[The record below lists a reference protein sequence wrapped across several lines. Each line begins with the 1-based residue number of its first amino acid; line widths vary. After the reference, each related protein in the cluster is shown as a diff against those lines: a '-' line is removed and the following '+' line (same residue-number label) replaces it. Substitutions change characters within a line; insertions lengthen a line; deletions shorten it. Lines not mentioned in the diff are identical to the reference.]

1 MRALKHLVIHVLK
14 CGLSFRDLEE
24 LSELLVR
31 LCIWVKVH
39 LGVLLQLLVRFVL
52 FLSPCELPLRQLLI
66 DLLKEGW
73 PA

>member
-14 CGLSFRDLEE
+14 CGLSLRDLEE

-31 LCIWVKVH
+31 LCIRIKVH
-39 LGVLLQLLVRFVL
+39 LGVLLQLLMRFVL

-73 PA
+73 PT